1 MQLAGLFGPVPRGSA
16 EASVCHLP
24 TVFSMYI
31 EHSNSAAALLQP
43 YLPYHSALCQQSG
56 SLGMR
61 LSQKH
66 VHQIE
71 QGQHG

>member
-1 MQLAGLFGPVPRGSA
+1 
-16 EASVCHLP
+16 
-24 TVFSMYI
+24 MYI

-71 QGQHG
+71 PGQHG